1 MTPLANASPA
11 ARTAAWAVAG
21 LALAGVGATL
31 TLIIALAGT
40 GQLAPDLDW
49 ARLPAW
55 VWRSR
60 HDPELSRWLGVG
72 AGSSALLLIV
82 MAAAVAL
89 SRRRPLHGAARWAN
103 SVEIARAGLRARSG
117 IVIGQAKGRPLV
129 FDGPEHVLLHAP
141 TRTGKGVGVVIPN
154 LLTWPGSVVVL
165 DVKQENWAATA
176 GYRAGCGQTVWRFDP
191 LDPQGR
197 TARYNPLG
205 HINRRNPVESLDELQ
220 KIATM
225 LFPAPEHADPF
236 WNEAARTGFIG
247 VGAYVAETPDLPFT
261 LGEIFRQLTGG
272 DPRRRFPALVEA
284 RAASER
290 PLSSYCVAALI
301 DFATAGENTFA
312 SIKQTITARMAL
324 WLNPLVDAA
333 TASSDM
339 DLRTL
344 RSRPTSIYLGVSPDN
359 VARCAPLYSLFFQQ
373 LVDLNTRRLPDR
385 EAEPLEVLIL
395 LDEFARL
402 GHAGVLARAFA
413 YVAGY
418 GLRLLP
424 VLQSPAQ
431 LRAIY
436 GPDVAEEIMSNCAV
450 EVAFA
455 PKELKTAR
463 DLSERLG
470 AYTYAALSR
479 SRPVLLGAGKR
490 SITLSDQK
498 RPLML
503 PQELMQMDA
512 DALIVLKAGLPPILG
527 RKLRFFSHPALKRRP
542 VAPPDVPAFPPPTA
556 PPPRSTPSPTPP
568 PSEPVVSD
576 EWSYEGLVRSLD
588 REGAPPPP
596 PRGADA
602 AQVGAWVN
610 DFIDFAAAPRNR
622 GTGRD

>member
-11 ARTAAWAVAG
+11 VRAAAWTVTG
-21 LALAGVGATL
+21 LALAGVGAAL
-31 TLIIALAGT
+31 ALVIALAGT
-40 GQLAPDLDW
+40 GHLAPDLDW
-49 ARLPAW
+49 LRIPAW
-55 VWRSR
+55 IWRSR
-60 HDPELSRWLGVG
+60 HDPELVRWLGAG
-72 AGSSALLLIV
+72 AGASALLLAV

-89 SRRRPLHGAARWAN
+89 NRRRPLHGAARWAN
-103 SVEIARAGLRARSG
+103 GAEIARAGLRAASG
-117 IVIGQAKGRPLV
+117 IVIGQARGRPLV

-165 DVKQENWAATA
+165 DVKQENWTATA
-176 GYRAGCGQTVWRFDP
+176 GYRARSGQTVWRFDP
-191 LDPQGR
+191 LDPRGR

-205 HINRRNPVESLDELQ
+205 HIDRRNPVETLDELQ
-220 KIATM
+220 KIAVM

-247 VGAYVAETPDLPFT
+247 VGAYVAETPELPFT

-272 DPRRRFPALVEA
+272 DPRRRLPALVEA
-284 RAASER
+284 RAADGR
-290 PLSSYCVAALI
+290 PLSAWCAAALL

-312 SIKQTITARMAL
+312 SIKQTITARMGL
-324 WLNPLVDAA
+324 WLNPRVDAA
-333 TASSDM
+333 TAASDF

-344 RSRPTSIYLGVSPDN
+344 RRQPSSIYLGVSPDN

-373 LVDLNTRRLPDR
+373 MVDLNTRRLPDR
-385 EAEPLEVLIL
+385 SAEPLDVLIL

-479 SRPVLLGAGKR
+479 SRPALPASGRR

-503 PQELMQMDA
+503 PQELMQMNA
-512 DALIVLKAGLPPILG
+512 DALIVMKAGMPPILG
-527 RKLRFFSHPALKRRP
+527 RKLRFFSHPVLKRRLLPPPDVPSIPGP
-542 VAPPDVPAFPPPTA
+542 VAPPPVAA
-556 PPPRSTPSPTPP
+556 PPAPTPA
-568 PSEPVVSD
+568 VD
-576 EWSYEGLVRSLD
+576 EWSLEGIVRSLEK
-588 REGAPPPP
+588 EGAPVPP
-596 PRGADA
+596 PRGAGEALFAGWVDA
-602 AQVGAWVN
+602 A
-610 DFIDFAAAPRNR
+610 IDHAACPARPE
-622 GTGRD
+622 GRD

>member
-11 ARTAAWAVAG
+11 ARAAAFTVAG
-21 LALAGVGATL
+21 LALAGVGAAL
-31 TLIIALAGT
+31 SLVIALAGS
-40 GQLAPDLDW
+40 GYPVADLDW
-49 ARLPAW
+49 IRVPAW
-55 VWRSR
+55 IWRSR
-60 HDPELSRWLGVG
+60 HDPELARWLGVG
-72 AGSSALLLIV
+72 AGSSALLLAV
-82 MAAAVAL
+82 TAAAVAL
-89 SRRRPLHGAARWAN
+89 TRRRPLHGAARWAGGA
-103 SVEIARAGLRARSG
+103 EISRAGLRARSG
-117 IVIGQAKGRPLV
+117 VIIGQTGGHPLV

-165 DVKQENWAATA
+165 DVKQENWTATA
-176 GYRAGCGQTVWRFDP
+176 GYRARCGQTVWRFDP
-191 LDPQGR
+191 LDPEGR

-205 HINRRNPVESLDELQ
+205 HINRRNPVETLDELQ
-220 KIATM
+220 KIAVM
-225 LFPAPEHADPF
+225 LFPAPEQTDPF
-236 WNEAARTGFIG
+236 WNEAARTGFTG

-272 DPRRRFPALVEA
+272 DPRRRFPSLIET
-284 RAASER
+284 RAASDR
-290 PLSSYCVAALI
+290 PLSAWCVAALL
-301 DFATAGENTFA
+301 DFTTASENTFA
-312 SIKQTITARMAL
+312 SIKQTITARMGL
-324 WLNPLVDAA
+324 WLNPRVDAA

-339 DLRTL
+339 DLRSL

-373 LVDLNTRRLPDR
+373 LIDLNTRRLPDR
-385 EAEPLEVLIL
+385 RAEPLDVLVL

-450 EVAFA
+450 EIAFA

-470 AYTYAALSR
+470 AYTYAAQSR
-479 SRPVLLGAGKR
+479 SRPVLLGAGRR
-490 SITLSDQK
+490 SVTVSDQR

-503 PQELMQMDA
+503 PQELMQMNP

-527 RKLRFFSHPALKRRP
+527 RKLRFFRHPVLKRRLL
-542 VAPPDVPAFPPPTA
+542 APPDVA
-556 PPPRSTPSPTPP
+556 PLPSPLPHPP
-568 PSEPVVSD
+568 LPSRPSPDRAGSD
-576 EWSYEGLVRSLD
+576 DWSFEALVRSLEK
-588 REGAPPPP
+588 EGAPLPPP
-596 PRGADA
+596 KGSDEALVATWIDA
-602 AQVGAWVN
+602 L
-610 DFIDFAAAPRNR
+610 IDHAAVLHDRSD
-622 GTGRD
+622 GRE

>member
-11 ARTAAWAVAG
+11 ARAAAFTVAG
-21 LALAGVGATL
+21 LALAGVGAAL
-31 TLIIALAGT
+31 SLVIALAGS
-40 GQLAPDLDW
+40 GYPVADLDW
-49 ARLPAW
+49 IRVPAW
-55 VWRSR
+55 IWRSR
-60 HDPELSRWLGVG
+60 HDPELARWLGVG
-72 AGSSALLLIV
+72 AGSSSLLLAVIT
-82 MAAAVAL
+82 AAVAL
-89 SRRRPLHGAARWAN
+89 TRRRPLHGAARWAGGA
-103 SVEIARAGLRARSG
+103 EISRAGLRARSG
-117 IVIGQAKGRPLV
+117 VIIGQAGGRPLV

-165 DVKQENWAATA
+165 DVKQENWTATA
-176 GYRAGCGQTVWRFDP
+176 GYRARCGQTVWRFDP
-191 LDPQGR
+191 LDPEGR

-205 HINRRNPVESLDELQ
+205 HINRRNPVETLDELQ
-220 KIATM
+220 KIAVM
-225 LFPAPEHADPF
+225 LFPAPEQTDPF

-272 DPRRRFPALVEA
+272 DPRRRFPSLIEA
-284 RAASER
+284 RAASDR
-290 PLSSYCVAALI
+290 PLSAYCVAALL
-301 DFATAGENTFA
+301 DFTTASENTFA
-312 SIKQTITARMAL
+312 SIKQTITARMGL
-324 WLNPLVDAA
+324 WLNPRVDAA

-339 DLRTL
+339 DLKSL

-359 VARCAPLYSLFFQQ
+359 VSRCAPLYSLFFQQ

-385 EAEPLEVLIL
+385 RTEPLDVLVL

-436 GPDVAEEIMSNCAV
+436 GPDVAEEILSNCAV
-450 EVAFA
+450 EIAFA

-479 SRPVLLGAGKR
+479 SRPVLLGAGRR
-490 SITLSDQK
+490 SVTLSDQR

-503 PQELMQMDA
+503 PQELMQMSP

-527 RKLRFFSHPALKRRP
+527 RKLRFFRHPVLKRRLL
-542 VAPPDVPAFPPPTA
+542 APPDVA
-556 PPPRSTPSPTPP
+556 PLPSPSPHPP
-568 PSEPVVSD
+568 LPSRPSPDRAGSD
-576 EWSYEGLVRSLD
+576 DWSFEALVRSLEK
-588 REGAPPPP
+588 EGAPPPP
-596 PRGADA
+596 PKGSGEALVATWIDALIDHAALPHDRSDGRG
-602 AQVGAWVN
+602 
-610 DFIDFAAAPRNR
+610 
-622 GTGRD
+622 

>member
-11 ARTAAWAVAG
+11 ARSAAYAVAG
-21 LALAGVGATL
+21 LALAGVGAAL
-31 TLIIALAGT
+31 ALIIALAGT
-40 GQLAPDLDW
+40 GQLASDLDW
-49 ARLPAW
+49 ARVPAW
-55 VWRSR
+55 VWRFR
-60 HDPELSRWLGVG
+60 QDPELSRWLGVG
-72 AGSSALLLIV
+72 AGSSALLLTVIV
-82 MAAAVAL
+82 AAVAL

-103 SVEIARAGLRARSG
+103 GAEIARAGLRARSG

-141 TRTGKGVGVVIPN
+141 TRTGKGVGVVIPK

-176 GYRAGCGQTVWRFDP
+176 GYRARCGQTVWRFDP

-205 HINRRNPVESLDELQ
+205 HINRRTPIETLDELQ

-247 VGAYVAETPDLPFT
+247 VGAYVAETPALPFT
-261 LGEIFRQLTGG
+261 LGEIFRQLTAG

-284 RAASER
+284 RANSER
-290 PLSSYCVAALI
+290 PLSAYCVAALI

-339 DLRTL
+339 DLRAL
-344 RSRPTSIYLGVSPDN
+344 RSQPTSIYLGVSPDN
-359 VARCAPLYSLFFQQ
+359 IARCAPLYSLFFQQ

-385 EAEPLEVLIL
+385 RAEPLEVLVL
-395 LDEFARL
+395 LDEFTRL

-450 EVAFA
+450 EIAFA

-479 SRPVLLGAGKR
+479 SRPAMLGAGKR
-490 SITLSDQK
+490 SVTLSDQK

-512 DALIVLKAGLPPILG
+512 GALIVLKAGLPPILG
-527 RKLRFFSHPALKRRP
+527 RKLRFFIHPALKRRP
-542 VAPPDVPAFPPPTA
+542 VAAPDVPPI
-556 PPPRSTPSPTPP
+556 PRPATPP
-568 PSEPVVSD
+568 PPPEPDSGSD
-576 EWSYEGLVRSLD
+576 DWSFEGLVRSLEH
-588 REGAPPPP
+588 EGAPLPPP
-596 PRGADA
+596 HGADE
-602 AQVGAWVN
+602 AQVAAWV
-610 DFIDFAAAPRNR
+610 DAVIDHAVASRDR
-622 GTGRD
+622 TDGRD

>member
-21 LALAGVGATL
+21 LALAGAGATL

-60 HDPELSRWLGVG
+60 HDPELSRWLGFG

-82 MAAAVAL
+82 LAAAAAL

-103 SVEIARAGLRARSG
+103 GAEISRAGLRARSG

-205 HINRRNPVESLDELQ
+205 HINRRNPVETLDELQ

-272 DPRRRFPALVEA
+272 DPRRRLPALVEA
-284 RAASER
+284 RAGSER
-290 PLSSYCVAALI
+290 PLSSYCVAALL

-333 TASSDM
+333 TASSDI
-339 DLRTL
+339 DLRSL
-344 RSRPTSIYLGVSPDN
+344 RTRPISIYLGVSPDN

-385 EAEPLEVLIL
+385 RAEPLEVLVL

-436 GPDVAEEIMSNCAV
+436 GPDVAEEIMSNCTV

-479 SRPVLLGAGKR
+479 SRPAMLGAGKR
-490 SITLSDQK
+490 SITQSDQ
-498 RPLML
+498 RRSLML
-503 PQELMQMDA
+503 PQELMQMNA

-527 RKLRFFSHPALKRRP
+527 RKLRFFSHRKLKRRP
-542 VAPPDVPAFPPPTA
+542 VAPPDVPPIPASPAPRLSPA
-556 PPPRSTPSPTPP
+556 PPSPGPAP
-568 PSEPVVSD
+568 END
-576 EWSYEGLVRSLD
+576 DWSFEGLVRSLKQ
-588 REGAPPPP
+588 EGAPLPPGH
-596 PRGADA
+596 GADE
-602 AQVGAWVN
+602 AQVAAWV
-610 DFIDFAAAPRNR
+610 DALIDHAAAPRDRAEGR
-622 GTGRD
+622 G

>member
-11 ARTAAWAVAG
+11 ARAAAWTVTG
-21 LALAGVGATL
+21 LALAGVGAAL
-31 TLIIALAGT
+31 ALVIALAGT
-40 GQLAPDLDW
+40 GHLAPDLDW
-49 ARLPAW
+49 LRIPAW
-55 VWRSR
+55 IWRSR
-60 HDPELSRWLGVG
+60 HDPELVRWLGAG
-72 AGSSALLLIV
+72 AGASALLLAV

-89 SRRRPLHGAARWAN
+89 NRRRPLHGAARWAN
-103 SVEIARAGLRARSG
+103 GAEIARAGLRAASG
-117 IVIGQAKGRPLV
+117 IVIGQARGRPLV

-165 DVKQENWAATA
+165 DVKQENWTATA
-176 GYRAGCGQTVWRFDP
+176 GYRARSGQTVWRFDP
-191 LDPQGR
+191 LDPRGR

-205 HINRRNPVESLDELQ
+205 HIDRRNPVETLDELQ
-220 KIATM
+220 KIAVM

-247 VGAYVAETPDLPFT
+247 VGAYVAETPELPFT

-272 DPRRRFPALVEA
+272 DPRRRLPALVEA
-284 RAASER
+284 RAAAGR
-290 PLSSYCVAALI
+290 PLSAWCAAALL

-312 SIKQTITARMAL
+312 SIKQTITARMGL
-324 WLNPLVDAA
+324 WLNPRVDAA
-333 TASSDM
+333 TAASDF

-344 RSRPTSIYLGVSPDN
+344 RRHPSSIYLGVSPDN

-373 LVDLNTRRLPDR
+373 MVDLNTRRLPDR
-385 EAEPLEVLIL
+385 SAEPLDVLIL

-479 SRPVLLGAGKR
+479 SRPALPASGRR
-490 SITLSDQK
+490 SVTLSDQK

-503 PQELMQMDA
+503 PQELMQMNA
-512 DALIVLKAGLPPILG
+512 DALIVMKAGMPPILG
-527 RKLRFFSHPALKRRP
+527 RKLRFFSHPVLKRRLLPPPDVPSIPGP
-542 VAPPDVPAFPPPTA
+542 VAPPPVA
-556 PPPRSTPSPTPP
+556 PPPAPTPA
-568 PSEPVVSD
+568 VD
-576 EWSYEGLVRSLD
+576 EWSLEGIVRSLEK
-588 REGAPPPP
+588 EGAPLPP
-596 PRGADA
+596 PRGAGEALFAGWVDA
-602 AQVGAWVN
+602 A
-610 DFIDFAAAPRNR
+610 IDHAACRVRPE
-622 GTGRD
+622 GRD

>member
-11 ARTAAWAVAG
+11 ARAAAWAVAG
-21 LALAGVGATL
+21 LALTGVGATL

-49 ARLPAW
+49 VRLPSW

-72 AGSSALLLIV
+72 AGTSALLLIV
-82 MAAAVAL
+82 VGAARL
-89 SRRRPLHGAARWAN
+89 ISRRRPLHGAARWAN
-103 SVEIARAGLRARSG
+103 GAEIARAGLRARSG

-205 HINRRNPVESLDELQ
+205 HINRCNPVETLDELQ

-247 VGAYVAETPDLPFT
+247 VGAYVAETPDLAFT

-272 DPRRRFPALVEA
+272 DPRRRLPALVEA

-290 PLSSYCVAALI
+290 PLSSYCVAALL

-333 TASSDM
+333 TASSDI

-344 RSRPTSIYLGVSPDN
+344 RTRPTSIYLGVSPDN
-359 VARCAPLYSLFFQQ
+359 VARCAPLYSLLFQQ

-385 EAEPLEVLIL
+385 QAEPLEVLVL
-395 LDEFARL
+395 LDEFPRL

-470 AYTYAALSR
+470 AYTYAALAR
-479 SRPVLLGAGKR
+479 SRPVLLGAGRR
-490 SITLSDQK
+490 SITQSDQ
-498 RPLML
+498 RRSLML
-503 PQELMQMDA
+503 PQELMQMNA

-527 RKLRFFSHPALKRRP
+527 RKLRFFSHPELKRRP
-542 VAPPDVPAFPPPTA
+542 VAPPDAPAIPASPAPRLSPA
-556 PPPRSTPSPTPP
+556 PPSPGPAP
-568 PSEPVVSD
+568 END
-576 EWSYEGLVRSLD
+576 DWSFEGLVRSLKQ
-588 REGAPPPP
+588 EGAPLPP
-596 PRGADA
+596 GHSADE
-602 AQVGAWVN
+602 AQVAAWV
-610 DFIDFAAAPRNR
+610 DALIDHAAAPRDRAEGR
-622 GTGRD
+622 G

>member
-11 ARTAAWAVAG
+11 ARAAAWTVTG
-21 LALAGVGATL
+21 LALAGVGAAL
-31 TLIIALAGT
+31 GVVIALAGT
-40 GQLAPDLDW
+40 GHLAADLDW
-49 ARLPAW
+49 VRIPAW
-55 VWRSR
+55 IWRSR
-60 HDPELSRWLGVG
+60 HDPELVRWLGAG
-72 AGSSALLLIV
+72 AGASALLLSV

-89 SRRRPLHGAARWAN
+89 TRRRPLHGAARWAN
-103 SVEIARAGLRARSG
+103 GAEIARAGLRAASG
-117 IVIGQAKGRPLV
+117 IVIGQARGRPLV

-165 DVKQENWAATA
+165 DVKQENWTATA
-176 GYRAGCGQTVWRFDP
+176 GYRARSGQTVWRFDP
-191 LDPQGR
+191 LDPRGR

-205 HINRRNPVESLDELQ
+205 YIDRRNPVETLDELQ
-220 KIATM
+220 KIAVM

-247 VGAYVAETPDLPFT
+247 VGAYVAETPELPFT

-284 RAASER
+284 RAAAGR
-290 PLSSYCVAALI
+290 PLSAWCAAALL

-312 SIKQTITARMAL
+312 SIKQTITARMGL
-324 WLNPLVDAA
+324 WLNPRVDAA
-333 TASSDM
+333 TAASDF

-344 RSRPTSIYLGVSPDN
+344 RRRPSSIYLGVSPDN

-373 LVDLNTRRLPDR
+373 MVDLNTRRLPDR
-385 EAEPLEVLIL
+385 SAEPLDVLIL

-479 SRPVLLGAGKR
+479 SRPALPASGRR
-490 SITLSDQK
+490 SVTLSDQK

-503 PQELMQMDA
+503 PQELMQMNA
-512 DALIVLKAGLPPILG
+512 DALIVMKAGMPPILG
-527 RKLRFFSHPALKRRP
+527 QKLRFFSHRVLKRRLLS
-542 VAPPDVPAFPPPTA
+542 PPDVPSIPGPVA
-556 PPPRSTPSPTPP
+556 PAPVATPP
-568 PSEPVVSD
+568 QSPAAPGD
-576 EWSYEGLVRSLD
+576 EWSLEGIVRSLE
-588 REGAPPPP
+588 REGAPLPP
-596 PRGADA
+596 PRGAGEAVLAGWVDA
-602 AQVGAWVN
+602 A
-610 DFIDFAAAPRNR
+610 IDHAASRACPDRR
-622 GTGRD
+622 G

>member
-11 ARTAAWAVAG
+11 ARAAAWALAG
-21 LALAGVGATL
+21 LALTSVGATL

-49 ARLPAW
+49 GRIPAW
-55 VWRSR
+55 VWRSC
-60 HDPELSRWLGVG
+60 HDPDLSRWLGVG
-72 AGSSALLLIV
+72 AGASALLLVV
-82 MAAAVAL
+82 MAAAAAL

-103 SVEIARAGLRARSG
+103 AAEISRAGLRARSG

-129 FDGPEHVLLHAP
+129 FDGPEHLLLHAP
-141 TRTGKGVGVVIPN
+141 TRTGKGVGLVIPN

-205 HINRRNPVESLDELQ
+205 HIDRDNPVETLDELQ

-225 LFPAPEHADPF
+225 LFPTPEHADPF

-272 DPRRRFPALVEA
+272 DLRRRLPALIEA
-284 RAASER
+284 RAASDR
-290 PLSSYCVAALI
+290 PLSAYCVAALI

-312 SIKQTITARMAL
+312 SIKQTITARMSL

-333 TASSDM
+333 TSSSDI

-344 RSRPTSIYLGVSPDN
+344 RSRPTSLYLGVSPDN
-359 VARCAPLYSLFFQQ
+359 VARCAPLYSLLFQQ

-385 EAEPLEVLIL
+385 EAEPLEVLVL

-436 GPDVAEEIMSNCAV
+436 GPDIAEEIMSNCAV

-479 SRPVLLGAGKR
+479 SRPAMLGAGKR
-490 SITLSDQK
+490 SVTRSDQR

-527 RKLRFFSHPALKRRP
+527 RKLRFFSHPVLKRRP
-542 VAPPDVPAFPPPTA
+542 VAPPDVPPLPRPKTSPLPP
-556 PPPRSTPSPTPP
+556 PP
-568 PSEPVVSD
+568 PSPEPPPASD
-576 EWSYEGLVRSLD
+576 DWSFEGLVRSLAQ
-588 REGAPPPP
+588 EGAPLPPP
-596 PRGADA
+596 PGADE
-602 AQVGAWVN
+602 AQVAAWA
-610 DFIDFAAAPRNR
+610 DAFIDHAAAPRDRAEER
-622 GTGRD
+622 G

>member
-11 ARTAAWAVAG
+11 ARAAAWTVTG
-21 LALAGVGATL
+21 LALAGVGAAL
-31 TLIIALAGT
+31 ALVIALAGT
-40 GQLAPDLDW
+40 GHLAPDLDW
-49 ARLPAW
+49 LRIPAW
-55 VWRSR
+55 IWRSR
-60 HDPELSRWLGVG
+60 HDPELVRWLGAG
-72 AGSSALLLIV
+72 AGASALLLAV

-89 SRRRPLHGAARWAN
+89 NRRRPLHGAARWAN
-103 SVEIARAGLRARSG
+103 GAEIARARLRAASG
-117 IVIGQAKGRPLV
+117 IVIGQARGRPLV

-165 DVKQENWAATA
+165 DVKQENWTATA
-176 GYRAGCGQTVWRFDP
+176 GYRARSGQTVWRFDP
-191 LDPQGR
+191 LDPRGR

-205 HINRRNPVESLDELQ
+205 HIDRRNPVETLDELQ
-220 KIATM
+220 KIAVM

-247 VGAYVAETPDLPFT
+247 VGAYVAETPELPFT

-272 DPRRRFPALVEA
+272 DPRRRLPALVEA
-284 RAASER
+284 RAAAGR
-290 PLSSYCVAALI
+290 PLSAWCAAALL

-312 SIKQTITARMAL
+312 SIKQTITARMGL
-324 WLNPLVDAA
+324 WLNPRVDAA
-333 TASSDM
+333 TAASDF

-344 RSRPTSIYLGVSPDN
+344 RRQPSSIYLGVSPDN

-373 LVDLNTRRLPDR
+373 MVDLNTRRLPDR
-385 EAEPLEVLIL
+385 SAEPLDVLIL

-479 SRPVLLGAGKR
+479 SRPALPASGRR

-503 PQELMQMDA
+503 PQELMQMNA
-512 DALIVLKAGLPPILG
+512 DALIVMKAGMPPILG
-527 RKLRFFSHPALKRRP
+527 RKLRFFSHPVLKRRLLPPPDVPSIPGP
-542 VAPPDVPAFPPPTA
+542 VAPPPVAA
-556 PPPRSTPSPTPP
+556 PPAPTPA
-568 PSEPVVSD
+568 VD
-576 EWSYEGLVRSLD
+576 EWSLEGIVRSLEK
-588 REGAPPPP
+588 EGAPVPP
-596 PRGADA
+596 PRGAGEALFAGWVDA
-602 AQVGAWVN
+602 A
-610 DFIDFAAAPRNR
+610 IDHAACPARPE
-622 GTGRD
+622 GRD

>member
-1 MTPLANASPA
+1 MTPLANALPA
-11 ARTAAWAVAG
+11 VRAAAFAVAG
-21 LALAGVGATL
+21 LALTGVGATL

-40 GQLAPDLDW
+40 GQLASDLDW
-49 ARLPAW
+49 VRVPAW
-55 VWRSR
+55 AWRSR
-60 HDPELSRWLGVG
+60 QDPELLRWLLVG
-72 AGSSALLLIV
+72 AGSSALLFTV
-82 MAAAVAL
+82 MAAAIAL
-89 SRRRPLHGAARWAN
+89 TRRRPLHGAARWAN
-103 SVEIARAGLRARSG
+103 GAEITRAGLRARSG

-176 GYRAGCGQTVWRFDP
+176 GYRARCGQTVWRFDP

-205 HINRRNPVESLDELQ
+205 HINRRNPVETLDELQ

-225 LFPAPEHADPF
+225 LFPTPEHADPF

-247 VGAYVAETPDLPFT
+247 VAAYVAETSDLPFT
-261 LGEIFRQLTGG
+261 LGEIFRQLTSG

-290 PLSSYCVAALI
+290 PLSAWCVAALI

-385 EAEPLEVLIL
+385 RAEPLEVLVL

-455 PKELKTAR
+455 PKELKTAQ

-479 SRPVLLGAGKR
+479 SRPAMLGAGRR
-490 SITLSDQK
+490 SVTLSDQK

-503 PQELMQMDA
+503 PQELMQMNA

-527 RKLRFFSHPALKRRP
+527 RKLRFFTHTALKRRP
-542 VAPPDVPAFPPPTA
+542 VAPPDVPPIPRPAASPPL
-556 PPPRSTPSPTPP
+556 PTPP
-568 PSEPVVSD
+568 SPDPVGEGD
-576 EWSYEGLVRSLD
+576 DWSFEGLVRSLEQ
-588 REGAPPPP
+588 EGAHLPPHL
-596 PRGADA
+596 GADE
-602 AQVGAWVN
+602 AQVAAWV
-610 DFIDFAAAPRNR
+610 DAVIDHAVTLRDGAD
-622 GTGRD
+622 GRD